1 MGNSFWI
8 LFAALNNLKPWHL
21 TIAEVKVFSYSLC
34 VTFCPLHYG
43 VINGHRALDV
53 TEKCLKVVWS
63 HVLFPPWKCNT
74 RYAILFFVPG
84 DFQNKTWA
92 PKWNWALKPATEKQ
106 PSARPLA
113 TIRAAANGGAGG
125 RLFLSRRR
133 GFTINMSASLAKD
146 EGLFSRRTG
155 CHLADG
161 KWPLFPLDFYSAMS

>member
-63 HVLFPPWKCNT
+63 HVLFTPWKCNA
-74 RYAILFFVPG
+74 RYVILYFVLG
-84 DFQNKTWA
+84 DFQNRTWA
-92 PKWNWALKPATEKQ
+92 PNWNWAFKPATEKQ
-106 PSARPLA
+106 PSGLKLKLDCDFWALLKMSGVYNMVA
-113 TIRAAANGGAGG
+113 RAAGLTPMWKGQTEH
-125 RLFLSRRR
+125 RR
-133 GFTINMSASLAKD
+133 GLTLKEIKFVV
-146 EGLFSRRTG
+146 
-155 CHLADG
+155 
-161 KWPLFPLDFYSAMS
+161 